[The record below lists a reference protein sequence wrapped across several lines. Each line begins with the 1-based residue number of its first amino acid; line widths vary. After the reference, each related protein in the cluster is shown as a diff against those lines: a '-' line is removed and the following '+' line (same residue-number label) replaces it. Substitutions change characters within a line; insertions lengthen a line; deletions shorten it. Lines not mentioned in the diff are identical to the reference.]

1 MFKMR
6 TGGTG
11 FDLLPCGQ
19 SWAFFLVSAWFCICR
34 MLDLGHPKHFRSK
47 TKRKFRKMLLLA
59 QVNWMSQTITGC
71 HWAVW
76 ISMAQTITAM
86 HDTACYIMLQHQCK
100 EKTLRF
106 NALDAS
112 KLLDLSDNVATYL
125 WLLTVWTRTACVCS
139 QASSSTF
146 VFSIEAPRGMVLC
159 PMVSMFFLLRKHL

>member
-1 MFKMR
+1 MFGPGPHLGSQRGLLAETISLREHQYPYPRSLEAHGVDGHPMR
-6 TGGTG
+6 STSYQPIL
-11 FDLLPCGQ
+11 D
-19 SWAFFLVSAWFCICR
+19 SFFLLQSEWHEASCI
-34 MLDLGHPKHFRSK
+34 
-47 TKRKFRKMLLLA
+47 
-59 QVNWMSQTITGC
+59 
-71 HWAVW
+71 
-76 ISMAQTITAM
+76 
-86 HDTACYIMLQHQCK
+86 TACYIMLQHQCK

-159 PMVSMFFLLRKHL
+159 PMVSMFFLLRKHLQSRVSSGSWSLSI